1 MRESPALVESR
12 RFGTRTVPVA
22 AAAGLAG
29 RRLARLRA
37 LPAARPAARRC
48 CWPSSARALFWAA
61 RSQFWLLSG
70 AFSGFLLV
78 APILATGLYAV
89 SRSLQ
94 RSGRADLAVA
104 LRAWRP
110 RDGRLVV
117 FGVLLAFAG
126 TGWVMTSASLIT
138 SLAPTPVRNPQDFVR
153 VVLLADQG
161 YLFEIWLALGGLL
174 AAPVFASSVV
184 AIPLLLDREVG
195 VLAAV
200 LHQLA
205 RGDGQPAA
213 DGTVGRPDHGPHAA
227 GHGHADARAGGR
239 GAVDR
244 ARQLARLPR
253 PGRHLRPGRA
263 ALRPG
268 RGMFGYTEEQI
279 AWFGLTFG
287 VSAFMLYM
295 VFIILQLARES
306 KAGKFGTFVLLLGL
320 GVGLV
325 GFAAKGLIKFF
336 MSGIVE

>member
-12 RFGTRTVPVA
+12 RFGTRTVPVLRPLGWL
-22 AAAGLAG
+22 AAGWRDFVRCPLPGLLHGLLLAVFG
-29 RRLARLRA
+29 GT
-37 LPAARPAARRC
+37 
-48 CWPSSARALFWAA
+48 LFWTA

-89 SRSLQ
+89 SRALQ
-94 RSGRADLAVA
+94 RSGRADLSDA

-153 VVLLADQG
+153 VVLLAEQG

-184 AIPLLLDREVG
+184 AIPLLLDREIG

-200 LHQLA
+200 FTSWRVVMDNPLSMALW
-205 RGDGQPAA
+205 
-213 DGTVGRPDHGPHAA
+213 A
-227 GHGHADARAGGR
+227 G
-239 GAVDR
+239 
-244 ARQLARLPR
+244 LIM
-253 PGRHLRPGRA
+253 
-263 ALRPG
+263 AL
-268 RGMFGYTEEQI
+268 T
-279 AWFGLTFG
+279 
-287 VSAFMLYM
+287 
-295 VFIILQLARES
+295 
-306 KAGKFGTFVLLLGL
+306 LLGMATL
-320 GVGLV
+320 MLGLV
-325 GFAAKGLIKFF
+325 VVVPWIAHASWHAYRDLVDTSGLA
-336 MSGIVE
+336 ERP